1 MSEEGI
7 RKPKRTAMER
17 IEQIKRVF
25 TFLLLLKTAVE
36 YINAPKILIN
46 HGSRIYSPITPA
58 ISIIT
63 IGFRAVAII
72 NTPPT
77 ITPTRPI

>member
-17 IEQIKRVF
+17 IEQIKSVF
-25 TFLLLLKTAVE
+25 TFLLLLKNAVE
-36 YINAPKILIN
+36 YINAHRILISN
-46 HGSRIYSPITPA
+46 GSRIYNPITPA

-63 IGFRAVAII
+63 IGLRAVVITTTPPAII
-72 NTPPT
+72 
-77 ITPTRPI
+77 PISPM